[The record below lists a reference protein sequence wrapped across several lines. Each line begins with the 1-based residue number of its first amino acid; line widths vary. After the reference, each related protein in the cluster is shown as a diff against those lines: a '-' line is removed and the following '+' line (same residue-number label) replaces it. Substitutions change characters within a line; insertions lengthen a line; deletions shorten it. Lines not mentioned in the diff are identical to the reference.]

1 MKLENKI
8 LKLSVVGALFFAL
21 FGIAWGWALN
31 SDMIIFDGLY
41 SFISVMLSMLSL
53 YINNYM
59 AKRDF
64 EKFPFG
70 KHILEPIVISIKS
83 LIIAI
88 MCLYS
93 LVGAIKTI
101 VAGGNNL
108 EFGLA
113 IIYSV
118 VSVIGCGAIS
128 LYMKLKSKA
137 LSSELIKAEF
147 TQWLMDTSL
156 STAVLVA
163 FIVAIIISNTKLN
176 FLNPYID
183 PVMTAVVSL
192 VCIRIPIKGFIES
205 FKEVICVKADDEIN
219 DDIYVLVK
227 EIEEEYNFEDSIAR
241 VSKIGREL
249 RIEIDFIYNKDSK
262 LKTLDQMDNVREEIN
277 DAIKHI
283 DYKKWLNVSFTGNKN
298 GQYKSQRKLTFFIF
312 LNN

>member
-1 MKLENKI
+1 MKLENRI
-8 LKLSVVGALFFAL
+8 LKISVVGALFFAL
-21 FGIAWGWALN
+21 FGIAWGWAID

-41 SFISVMLSMLSL
+41 SFISVILSMLSL

-101 VAGGNNL
+101 ASGGNNL
-108 EFGLA
+108 EISLVL
-113 IIYSV
+113 IYSI

-128 LYMKLKSKA
+128 FYMKIKEKK
-137 LSSELIKAEF
+137 LSSELIKAES
-147 TQWLMDTSL
+147 TQWFMDTAL

-163 FIVAIIISNTKLN
+163 FLIAMLLENTKLN
-176 FLNPYID
+176 FLNSYVD
-183 PVMTAVVSL
+183 PFMTLIVSIL
-192 VCIRIPIKGFIES
+192 CIRIPIRSFIES

-227 EIEEEYNFEDSIAR
+227 EIEEEYNFEESITR
-241 VSKIGREL
+241 VSKVGREL

-283 DYKKWLNVSFTGNKN
+283 DYKKWLNVYFTGNK
-298 GQYKSQRKLTFFIF
+298 KWAI
-312 LNN
+312 

>member
-21 FGIAWGWALN
+21 FGIAWGWAID

-41 SFISVMLSMLSL
+41 SFISVILSMLSL

-93 LVGAIKTI
+93 LVGAVKSII
-101 VAGGNNL
+101 SGGNNL

-113 IIYSV
+113 IIYSI

-128 LYMKLKSKA
+128 LYMKVKSKA

-147 TQWLMDTSL
+147 TQWFMDTAL
-156 STAVLVA
+156 SAAVLVG
-163 FIVAIIISNTKLN
+163 FIIGIAISNTKLN

-183 PVMTAVVSL
+183 PVMTVAASL
-192 VCIRIPIKGFIES
+192 LCIRIPIKIFIES
-205 FKEVICVKADDEIN
+205 FKEVICVKANDEIN

-227 EIEEEYNFEDSIAR
+227 EIEEEYKFEDSITR
-241 VSKIGREL
+241 VSKVGREL
-249 RIEIDFIYNKDSK
+249 RIEIDFVYNKDSK

-283 DYKKWLNVSFTGNKN
+283 DYKKWLNVSFTGNK
-298 GQYKSQRKLTFFIF
+298 KWAI
-312 LNN
+312 

>member
-8 LKLSVVGALFFAL
+8 LKLSVIGALFFAL
-21 FGIAWGWALN
+21 FGIAWGWAIK

-41 SFISVMLSMLSL
+41 SFISVVLSMLSL

-88 MCLYS
+88 MCSYS
-93 LVGAIKTI
+93 LIEAIKTLMN
-101 VAGGNNL
+101 GGNSL

-113 IIYSV
+113 LIYSI
-118 VSVIGCGAIS
+118 VSVLGCGIIS
-128 LYMKLKSKA
+128 FYMKEQEKKIN
-137 LSSELIKAEF
+137 SELIKAEC
-147 TQWLMDTSL
+147 TQWFMDTAL
-156 STAVLVA
+156 STAVLVG
-163 FIVAIIISNTKLN
+163 FIIAMVLAGTKLKY
-176 FLNPYID
+176 LNPYID
-183 PVMTAVVSL
+183 PFMTIVVSL
-192 VCIRIPIKGFIES
+192 VCIRIPIKTFIES
-205 FKEVICVKADDEIN
+205 FKEVICVKANDEIN

-227 EIEEEYNFEDSIAR
+227 GIEEEYNFEESITR
-241 VSKIGREL
+241 VSKVGREL
-249 RIEIDFIYNKDSK
+249 RIEIDFVYNKDSK

-283 DYKKWLNVSFTGNKN
+283 DYNKWLNVSFTGNK
-298 GQYKSQRKLTFFIF
+298 KWAV
-312 LNN
+312 

>member
-219 DDIYVLVK
+219 DDIYILVK

-283 DYKKWLNVSFTGNKN
+283 DYKKWLNVSFTGNK
-298 GQYKSQRKLTFFIF
+298 KWAI
-312 LNN
+312 

>member
-21 FGIAWGWALN
+21 FGIAWGWALK

-41 SFISVMLSMLSL
+41 SFISVILSMLSL
-53 YINNYM
+53 YINKYM

-93 LVGAIKTI
+93 LIGAVKTI
-101 VAGGNNL
+101 ANGGNNL
-108 EFGLA
+108 EFGMAL
-113 IIYSV
+113 IYSI
-118 VSVIGCGAIS
+118 VSVVGCGAITF
-128 LYMKLKSKA
+128 YMKAKEKA
-137 LSSELIKAEF
+137 LSSELIKAEYS
-147 TQWLMDTSL
+147 QWFMDTAL

-163 FIVAIIISNTKLN
+163 FIVAIILSKTRLN

-183 PVMTAVVSL
+183 PAMTVMVSL
-192 VCIRIPIKGFIES
+192 LCIRIPIKSFINS
-205 FKEVICVKADDEIN
+205 FKEVICVKANDEIN

-227 EIEEEYNFEDSIAR
+227 EIEEEYNFEDSITR
-241 VSKIGREL
+241 VSKVGREL
-249 RIEIDFIYNKDSK
+249 RIEIDFVYNKDSK

-283 DYKKWLNVSFTGNKN
+283 DYKKWLNVSFTGNK
-298 GQYKSQRKLTFFIF
+298 KWAI
-312 LNN
+312 

>member
-1 MKLENKI
+1 MKLENKL

-21 FGIAWGWALN
+21 FGIAWGWAIE

-41 SFISVMLSMLSL
+41 SFISVILSMLSL

-70 KHILEPIVISIKS
+70 KHILEPLVISIKS

-93 LVGAIKTI
+93 LIGAVKTI
-101 VAGGNNL
+101 ASGGNNL
-108 EFGLA
+108 EISLA
-113 IIYSV
+113 LIYSI

-128 LYMKLKSKA
+128 FYMKIKEKK
-137 LSSELIKAEF
+137 LSSELIKAES
-147 TQWLMDTSL
+147 TQWFMDTAL

-163 FIVAIIISNTKLN
+163 FLIAMLLKNTKLN
-176 FLNPYID
+176 FLNPYVD
-183 PVMTAVVSL
+183 PFMTLMVSIL
-192 VCIRIPIKGFIES
+192 CIRIPIKSFIES

-227 EIEEEYNFEDSIAR
+227 EIEEEYNFEESITR

-249 RIEIDFIYNKDSK
+249 RIEIDFVYNKDSK

-277 DAIKHI
+277 NAIKHI
-283 DYKKWLNVSFTGNKN
+283 DYNKWLNVSFTGNK
-298 GQYKSQRKLTFFIF
+298 KWAI
-312 LNN
+312 

>member
-21 FGIAWGWALN
+21 FGIAWGWALD

-41 SFISVMLSMLSL
+41 SFISVILSMLSL

-93 LVGAIKTI
+93 LIEAVKTI
-101 VAGGNNL
+101 ANGGNNL
-108 EFGLA
+108 EFGMAL
-113 IIYSV
+113 IYSV
-118 VSVIGCGAIS
+118 VSVVGCGFITF
-128 LYMKLKSKA
+128 YMKAKEKA
-137 LSSELIKAEF
+137 LSSELIKAEYS
-147 TQWLMDTSL
+147 QWFMDTAL

-163 FIVAIIISNTKLN
+163 FIVAIILSKTRLN

-183 PVMTAVVSL
+183 PAMTVMVSL
-192 VCIRIPIKGFIES
+192 LCIRIPVKSFINS
-205 FKEVICVKADDEIN
+205 FKEVICVKANDEIN

-227 EIEEEYNFEDSIAR
+227 EIEEEYNFEDSITR
-241 VSKIGREL
+241 VSKVGREL

-283 DYKKWLNVSFTGNKN
+283 DYKKWLNVSFTGNK
-298 GQYKSQRKLTFFIF
+298 KWAI
-312 LNN
+312 

>member
-8 LKLSVVGALFFAL
+8 LKISMVGALFFAL
-21 FGIAWGWALN
+21 FGIAWGWTAQ
-31 SDMIIFDGLY
+31 SEMIIFDGLY
-41 SFISVMLSMLSL
+41 SFISVILSMLSL

-101 VAGGNNL
+101 ASGGNNL

-113 IIYSV
+113 LIYSI
-118 VSVIGCGAIS
+118 VSVVGCVVIS
-128 LYMKLKSKA
+128 LYMKIKSKA
-137 LSSELIKAEF
+137 LSSELIKAEC
-147 TQWLMDTSL
+147 TQWFMDTAL
-156 STAVLVA
+156 SAAVLVA
-163 FIVAIIISNTKLN
+163 FIVAIALSQTRFN

-183 PVMTAVVSL
+183 PVMTVLVSL
-192 VCIRIPIKGFIES
+192 FCIRIPIRSFISS

-227 EIEEEYNFEDSIAR
+227 EIEEEYNFEDSITR
-241 VSKIGREL
+241 VSKVGREL
-249 RIEIDFIYNKDSK
+249 RIEIDFVYNKDSK

-283 DYKKWLNVSFTGNKN
+283 DYKKWLNVSFTGNK
-298 GQYKSQRKLTFFIF
+298 KWAI
-312 LNN
+312 

>member
-1 MKLENKI
+1 
-8 LKLSVVGALFFAL
+8 
-21 FGIAWGWALN
+21 
-31 SDMIIFDGLY
+31 MIIFDGLY
-41 SFISVMLSMLSL
+41 SFISVILSMLSL

-83 LIIAI
+83 LIISI

-93 LVGAIKTI
+93 LVGAVKSII
-101 VAGGNNL
+101 SGGNNL

-113 IIYSV
+113 IIYSI

-128 LYMKLKSKA
+128 LYMKVKSKA

-147 TQWLMDTSL
+147 TQWFMDTAL
-156 STAVLVA
+156 SAAVLVG
-163 FIVAIIISNTKLN
+163 FIIGIAISNTKLN

-183 PVMTAVVSL
+183 PVMTVAASL
-192 VCIRIPIKGFIES
+192 LCIRIPIKIFIES
-205 FKEVICVKADDEIN
+205 FKEVICVKANDEIN

-227 EIEEEYNFEDSIAR
+227 EIEEEYKFEDSITR
-241 VSKIGREL
+241 VSKVGREL
-249 RIEIDFIYNKDSK
+249 RIEIDFVYNKDSK

-283 DYKKWLNVSFTGNKN
+283 DYKKWLNVSFTGNK
-298 GQYKSQRKLTFFIF
+298 KWAI
-312 LNN
+312 

>member
-8 LKLSVVGALFFAL
+8 LKLSVIGALFFAL
-21 FGIAWGWALN
+21 FGIAWGWAIK

-41 SFISVMLSMLSL
+41 SFISVVLSMLSL

-88 MCLYS
+88 MCSYS
-93 LVGAIKTI
+93 LIEAIKTLMN
-101 VAGGNNL
+101 GGNSL

-113 IIYSV
+113 LIYSI
-118 VSVIGCGAIS
+118 VSVLGCGIIS
-128 LYMKLKSKA
+128 FYMKEQEKKIN
-137 LSSELIKAEF
+137 SELIKAEC
-147 TQWLMDTSL
+147 TQWFMDTAL
-156 STAVLVA
+156 STAVLVG
-163 FIVAIIISNTKLN
+163 FIIAMVLAGTKLKS
-176 FLNPYID
+176 LNPYID
-183 PVMTAVVSL
+183 PFMTIVVSL
-192 VCIRIPIKGFIES
+192 VCIRIPIKTFIES
-205 FKEVICVKADDEIN
+205 FKEVICVKANDEIN

-227 EIEEEYNFEDSIAR
+227 GIEEEYNFEESITR

-249 RIEIDFIYNKDSK
+249 RIEIDFVYNKDSK

-283 DYKKWLNVSFTGNKN
+283 DYNKWLNVSFTGNK
-298 GQYKSQRKLTFFIF
+298 KWAV
-312 LNN
+312 

>member
-21 FGIAWGWALN
+21 FGIAWGWAID

-41 SFISVMLSMLSL
+41 SFISVILSMLSL

-101 VAGGNNL
+101 LTGGNNL

-113 IIYSV
+113 IIYSII
-118 VSVIGCGAIS
+118 SVIGCGAIS
-128 LYMKLKSKA
+128 LYMKVKSKS

-163 FIVAIIISNTKLN
+163 FIIGIIISNTKLN
-176 FLNPYID
+176 FLNSYID
-183 PVMTAVVSL
+183 PGMTAVVSL

-205 FKEVICVKADDEIN
+205 FKEVICVKANDEIN

-227 EIEEEYNFEDSIAR
+227 EIEEEYKFEESITR
-241 VSKIGREL
+241 VSKVGREL

-283 DYKKWLNVSFTGNKN
+283 DYKKWLNVSFTGNK
-298 GQYKSQRKLTFFIF
+298 KWAI
-312 LNN
+312 